1 MKADP
6 LGVLT
11 GTHFLDGD
19 HACCEGALAAGA
31 RFAAGYPITPSTEI
45 VERFA
50 ARVPT
55 VGGTFIQMEDELA
68 ASITL
73 QGAVWGGA
81 KAFTVTSGP
90 GFSLMMEHI
99 GYAAMTETPCVFVD
113 VQRGGPSTG
122 LPTLP
127 AQADMMQA
135 RWGSHGDYEII
146 ALCPN
151 SPQECF
157 DLTITAFNL
166 AEEFRV
172 PVMFMMDEVVGH
184 MTEKV
189 IIPPADEIEVTPRRH
204 TRMPVD
210 DYLPYGT
217 NGDLVPEMA
226 HAGEGY
232 KFHVT
237 GLTHDE
243 HGYPNM
249 TPPVQDKLVKRL
261 QNKIRSAADGIC
273 LFEEDG
279 LGDADIVVVAYGI
292 TSRVAQRAIDAARER
307 DLRVGKLRLIT
318 AWPFPEKKIAELAS
332 HVKAFVVGEAGHVKL
347 VTVAGVRHLRNHI
360 AVGRVGL
367 IVFHGLV
374 GVFAR
379 RHFDLVGRRNHN
391 FLRHVPDHL
400 VHHEHHRHA
409 EFFRQVESLDGQ
421 VETLLGR
428 IRAER
433 DDLVVAVRS
442 PTRLHHVSLR
452 RKCGQSSRGPAS
464 LHVDKHAGRLGHSGV
479 ADVLHHQR
487 EAWPRGYREGLGST
501 PYPALQRDRSGEFV
515 LHLNECS
522 TDCRDAGREAL
533 DYFRRGRD
541 GISGSESR
549 ASGQCAFAAGMIA
562 VEKVRAR
569 QNAMGICFHFA
580 PPPACLALSCWTL
593 VPLIAKSGQYMPQR
607 SQPLHFSGCTTCGGW

>member
-6 LGVLT
+6 RGVLT
-11 GTHFLDGD
+11 GKHFMDGD

-55 VGGTFIQMEDELA
+55 VGGCFIQMEDELS

-135 RWGSHGDYEII
+135 RWGSHGDYQII

-157 DLTITAFNL
+157 DLTVRAFNL

-189 IIPPADEIEVTPRRH
+189 VIPSAEEIDVTPRKL
-204 TRMPVD
+204 TYKKAS

-226 HAGEGY
+226 RAGEGY

-243 HGYPNM
+243 RGYPNM
-249 TPPVQDKLVKRL
+249 TAPVQDKLVHRL
-261 QNKIRSAADGIC
+261 RNKIADAADRIA
-273 LFEEDG
+273 LYEAEELDN
-279 LGDADIVVVAYGI
+279 ADVVVVSYGI
-292 TSRVAQRAIDAARER
+292 TSRVAQRAIELARAQG
-307 DLRVGKLRLIT
+307 LRVGKFRLIT
-318 AWPFPEKKIAELAS
+318 VWPFPEKQITEIA
-332 HVKAFVVGEAGHVKL
+332 GQ
-347 VTVAGVRHLRNHI
+347 VT
-360 AVGRVGL
+360 
-367 IVFHGLV
+367 GLV
-374 GVFAR
+374 VPELNLGQMVREVERAAA
-379 RHFDLVGRRNHN
+379 GRCRVSS
-391 FLRHVPDHL
+391 VP
-400 VHHEHHRHA
+400 
-409 EFFRQVESLDGQ
+409 
-421 VETLLGR
+421 
-428 IRAER
+428 
-433 DDLVVAVRS
+433 
-442 PTRLHHVSLR
+442 
-452 RKCGQSSRGPAS
+452 
-464 LHVDKHAGRLGHSGV
+464 HAGGGV
-479 ADVLHHQR
+479 HRPEDILRAIV
-487 EAWPRGYREGLGST
+487 EA
-501 PYPALQRDRSGEFV
+501 
-515 LHLNECS
+515 
-522 TDCRDAGREAL
+522 
-533 DYFRRGRD
+533 
-541 GISGSESR
+541 SR
-549 ASGQCAFAAGMIA
+549 
-562 VEKVRAR
+562 
-569 QNAMGICFHFA
+569 
-580 PPPACLALSCWTL
+580 
-593 VPLIAKSGQYMPQR
+593 
-607 SQPLHFSGCTTCGGW
+607 